1 MEILHAAPGNWP
13 TIVLKNGD
21 YEQANRKQDMLED
34 YLLKDLNDI
43 KNQQL
48 LQYYDRVTEG

>member
-1 MEILHAAPGNWP
+1 MKAAPGNWP

-21 YEQANRKQDMLED
+21 YKEPNRKQDMLED

-43 KNQQL
+43 KNRQL
-48 LQYYDRVTEG
+48 LEYYDRVTEG